1 MLKNSANFS
10 KFCYTFS
17 ATGKFNMYKCNGVTI
32 LRNLIIY
39 TLFLLPTFIPAQS
52 IKFEKEIGDFSGGA
66 DFSISPNEFI
76 YVTDTERN
84 EIYKL
89 DFEGNVLNFIGGYG
103 WNPATFDEP
112 VHIFASTLSV
122 YVTDKNN
129 DRIQYFDKD
138 LNYLSQLRSDD
149 LRGDYSFRYP
159 TAAVVSPVGD
169 LFVLDSDNSRILKFD
184 LNGNFTTE
192 IGSYD
197 AGSFALENPIK
208 FDISSDSRLFVL
220 DQNKIK
226 VFDQFGGGLNFI
238 HIDQGAVNINIQLD
252 MLNVVYKNK
261 IILLDLKNPT
271 KRFQE
276 FMLAELYDIKDA
288 IVYNDR
294 LFVLTPS
301 EILIY
306 NFVRN

>member
-1 MLKNSANFS
+1 MIFPAAL
-10 KFCYTFS
+10 TF
-17 ATGKFNMYKCNGVTI
+17 
-32 LRNLIIY
+32 
-39 TLFLLPTFIPAQS
+39 QS
-52 IKFEKEIGDFSGGA
+52 HQTNI
-66 DFSISPNEFI
+66 I
-76 YVTDTERN
+76 YVTDIERN

-149 LRGDYSFRYP
+149 LRGEYSFRYP
-159 TAAVVSPVGD
+159 TSAVVSPVGD

-197 AGSFALENPIK
+197 AGSFC
-208 FDISSDSRLFVL
+208 
-220 DQNKIK
+220 
-226 VFDQFGGGLNFI
+226 FGKSN
-238 HIDQGAVNINIQLD
+238 
-252 MLNVVYKNK
+252 
-261 IILLDLKNPT
+261 
-271 KRFQE
+271 
-276 FMLAELYDIKDA
+276 
-288 IVYNDR
+288 
-294 LFVLTPS
+294 
-301 EILIY
+301 
-306 NFVRN
+306 